1 MKRITPVL
9 LIILLLSC
17 KDKGTDPFVTGM
29 EKKPLPDLGILLPDS
44 ASYFNTSNIAA
55 GKKVILFFYSPT
67 CPHCRAQMREILKHI
82 NQYKDHQLCVLT
94 WSDFPAMK
102 EFNTYFNLQKYPNI
116 ITGIDTG
123 FVVPR
128 IYGITAVPFMAAFDK
143 DKRLKSAYLGRMSSK
158 TLLKAAN
165 L

>member
-1 MKRITPVL
+1 MEMDEVVSHPLRRKDDIPQRRMRKGMY
-9 LIILLLSC
+9 ILPSLF
-17 KDKGTDPFVTGM
+17 TT
-29 EKKPLPDLGILLPDS
+29 
-44 ASYFNTSNIAA
+44 ANIAA

-82 NQYKDHQLCVLT
+82 DQYKDLQLCVLT

-102 EFNTYFNLQKYPNI
+102 KFNTYFNLQKYPNI

-123 FVVPR
+123 FVVPK
-128 IYGITAVPFMAAFDK
+128 IYGITAVPFMAAFDR

-158 TLLKAAN
+158 TLLRAVN
-165 L
+165 P